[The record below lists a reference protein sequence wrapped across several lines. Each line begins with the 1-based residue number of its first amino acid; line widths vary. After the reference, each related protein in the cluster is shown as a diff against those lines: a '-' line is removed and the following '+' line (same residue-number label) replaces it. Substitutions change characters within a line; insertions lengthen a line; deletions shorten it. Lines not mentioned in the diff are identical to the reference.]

1 MVLEE
6 VFTTALQ
13 TRLYKNLQ
21 GGVTLKGLKY
31 IMQLEGCSSAE
42 LAERLNVSQPLI
54 SLWLK
59 GSRAIPN
66 KRLNDLALVFPK
78 YPVYYF
84 ERELSNDDMK
94 KLRNIKTSGATNKPD
109 SRMSRVQNVINEQ
122 LNEQAK
128 VLGDVASILNVAEF
142 KKTLDTA
149 KTLSDKDLI
158 MFLFAIVGADQ
169 RLYIHDYEILN
180 KLERMRKES
189 PGDCRMPLI
198 SIALSAL
205 AEVFGYNDDIS
216 ELAIPK
222 SLRESISVD
231 LERDPNVRLYSEYRN
246 MIMAVFR
253 EIIGAFEERQ
263 RIIDEKNEMLR
274 RKNEA
279 D

>member
-13 TRLYKNLQ
+13 THLYKKLQ

-42 LAERLNVSQPLI
+42 LADRLNVSQPLI

-59 GSRAIPN
+59 GSRVIPN
-66 KRLNDLALVFPK
+66 RRLNDLALVFPK

-84 ERELSNDDMK
+84 ERELSDEDMQT
-94 KLRNIKTSGATNKPD
+94 LRNIKISGATNKSD

-149 KTLSDKDLI
+149 KTLSDKELI

-169 RLYIHDYEILN
+169 RLYIHDYDILN

-205 AEVFGYNDDIS
+205 AEVFGIEDDVS
-216 ELAIPK
+216 ELALPK
-222 SLRESISVD
+222 SLRASVAID
-231 LERDPNVRLYSEYRN
+231 VDKDPNVRLYAEYRN

-253 EIIGAFEERQ
+253 KIIGAFEERQ
-263 RIIDEKNEMLR
+263 RIVDEKKRNAET
-274 RKNEA
+274 KK
-279 D
+279 